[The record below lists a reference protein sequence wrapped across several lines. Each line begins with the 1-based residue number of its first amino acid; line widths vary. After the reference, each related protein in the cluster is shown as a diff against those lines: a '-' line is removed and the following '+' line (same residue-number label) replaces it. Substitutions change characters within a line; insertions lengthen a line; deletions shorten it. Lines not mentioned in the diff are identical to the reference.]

1 MCGIIGLFA
10 KQKPIKNKLGN
21 LLGDMLITMSDRG
34 PDSAGVAIYSE
45 KKSSLIKATIQSEI
59 SEIDFP
65 DLETFLKMKNYS
77 SARLKVN
84 SSHAVL
90 LIKQENAQTVLAD
103 IKLNFPK
110 IRIMSIGKKIEIYK
124 EVGEPKSVVER
135 FNIRKMTGSHGIGHT
150 RMATESDQCLVHNGS
165 LSNHNSLRRELI
177 KGGISFETENDSEV
191 AASYLTDKMN
201 NGANLSEALKSSL
214 NDLDGF
220 YTFVVGTEKGFGVL
234 RDPIACKPAILA
246 ETDSYVAFGSEYRAL
261 ANLPKIEKAKVWEPE
276 PSTVYFWEHK

>member
-110 IRIMSIGKKIEIYK
+110 IRIMSIGKNIEIYK
-124 EVGEPKSVVER
+124 EVGEPESVVAR
-135 FNIRKMTGSHGIGHT
+135 FNIREMTGSHGIGHT
-150 RMATESDQCLVHNGS
+150 RMATESAVTTLGAHPFSTGTDQCLVHNGS
-165 LSNHNSLRRELI
+165 LSNHNS
-177 KGGISFETENDSEV
+177 
-191 AASYLTDKMN
+191 
-201 NGANLSEALKSSL
+201 
-214 NDLDGF
+214 
-220 YTFVVGTEKGFGVL
+220 
-234 RDPIACKPAILA
+234 
-246 ETDSYVAFGSEYRAL
+246 
-261 ANLPKIEKAKVWEPE
+261 
-276 PSTVYFWEHK
+276 